1 MIEFPA
7 SVIAVFVIMIV
18 LSTIG
23 ITCCVI
29 DTVLKVKEHFMY
41 IDSINKAKECF
52 EQVSSQWGEMPVENS
67 TLGTS
72 EEQDD

>member
-7 SVIAVFVIMIV
+7 SVMAIFVIMIV

-41 IDSINKAKECF
+41 VDSINKAKECF
-52 EQVSSQWGEMPVENS
+52 EVVSSEWGEMPDENS
-67 TLGTS
+67 PLGTS